1 MLTKKRII
9 CVLVGILLVL
19 IVWTAWGNTALELNT
34 YTISSRELPDAF
46 DGYRVAQVSRGLGNR
61 IIPFRFNNRPEV
73 VLIELKSQN

>member
-46 DGYRVAQVSRGLGNR
+46 DGYRVAQVSRCLGNS

>member
-19 IVWTAWGNTALELNT
+19 IVWTAWGNTELELNT

-46 DGYRVAQVSRGLGNR
+46 DGYRVALVSGGLGNS

-73 VLIELKSQN
+73 VLIELKSKN

>member
-1 MLTKKRII
+1 M
-9 CVLVGILLVL
+9 
-19 IVWTAWGNTALELNT
+19 GNTALELNI

-46 DGYRVAQVSRGLGNR
+46 DGYRVALVSRGLGNS